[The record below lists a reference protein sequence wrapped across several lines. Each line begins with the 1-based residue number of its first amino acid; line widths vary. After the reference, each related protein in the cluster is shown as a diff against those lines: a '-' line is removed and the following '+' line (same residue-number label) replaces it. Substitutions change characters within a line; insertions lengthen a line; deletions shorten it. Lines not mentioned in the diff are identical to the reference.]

1 MKIVTLLSILFLS
14 SAVFAQTYRSGGT
27 RKANF
32 GAQQTQGENSD
43 DKKSSVPGANSAV
56 KTRTF
61 TSYGARQQWGKG
73 VQTKTVQTSTAGT
86 AAPQEPAEETMVPGA
101 EKKVGSAVAKKG
113 ASAPK
118 AAPAA
123 GAVKPGEQAQAQQQ
137 PAMPAEAAAAMQQV
151 QGLQDMLKNLG
162 GAAGAGSAGAAPANA
177 PAGAAAGMPAGMNI
191 PGMPDMSALMGA
203 AAAGQQP
210 GKK

>member
-1 MKIVTLLSILFLS
+1 MRIVLLVSVLFIS
-14 SAVFAQTYRSGGT
+14 CSVFAQTYRSGGT

-32 GAQQTQGENSD
+32 GAQQTEQTREE
-43 DKKSSVPGANSAV
+43 KKSSVPGAKSGV

-73 VQTKTVQTSTAGT
+73 VQTKTVQTATAGT
-86 AAPQEPAEETMVPGA
+86 AAQAPAEETVLPSAEQKLGA
-101 EKKVGSAVAKKG
+101 AAKK
-113 ASAPK
+113 ASPAPK
-118 AAPAA
+118 AAPAGSA
-123 GAVKPGEQAQAQQQ
+123 AQQQ
-137 PAMPAEAAAAMQQV
+137 PAAQDQAQAAQPSAMPAEAAAAMQQV
-151 QGLQDMLKNLG
+151 QGLQDMLKSLG
-162 GAAGAGSAGAAPANA
+162 GAAGTGAAAGAPAGAAPA
-177 PAGAAAGMPAGMNI
+177 MPAGMNL

>member
-1 MKIVTLLSILFLS
+1 MRIVLLVSVLFIS
-14 SAVFAQTYRSGGT
+14 CSVFAQMYRSGGT

-32 GAQQTQGENSD
+32 GTQQTEQTGED
-43 DKKSSVPGANSAV
+43 EKSSVPGAKSGV

-61 TSYGARQQWGKG
+61 TSYGARQQWSKG
-73 VQTKTVQTSTAGT
+73 VQTQTVQTATAGT
-86 AAPQEPAEETMVPGA
+86 AAQAPAEETVLPGA
-101 EKKVGSAVAKKG
+101 EKKLGAAAKK
-113 ASAPK
+113 ASPAPK
-118 AAPAA
+118 AAPAGSA
-123 GAVKPGEQAQAQQQ
+123 AQQQ
-137 PAMPAEAAAAMQQV
+137 PAAQAQAAQPAAMPAEAAAAMQQV

-162 GAAGAGSAGAAPANA
+162 GAAGTGGAAGA
-177 PAGAAAGMPAGMNI
+177 PAGATPAMPAGMNI

>member
-1 MKIVTLLSILFLS
+1 MKIITLLSVLFVS
-14 SAVFAQTYRSGGT
+14 CSVFAQTYRSGGV

-32 GAQQTQGENSD
+32 GAQNTQKEESGTE
-43 DKKSSVPGANSAV
+43 KSSVPGANSTV

-61 TSYGARQQWGKG
+61 TSYGARRQWGKG
-73 VQTKTVQTSTAGT
+73 VQTQTVQTSTAGT
-86 AAPQEPAEETMVPGA
+86 AQEAAAEPDMLPGA
-101 EKKVGSAVAKKG
+101 EKKLGAAAKKG
-113 ASAPK
+113 APAAK

-123 GAVKPGEQAQAQQQ
+123 AQPAGQAQPQAQP
-137 PAMPAEAAAAMQQV
+137 PAMPAEAAAAMQQM
-151 QGLQDMLKNLG
+151 QGLQDMMKNLG
-162 GAAGAGSAGAAPANA
+162 GAAGGAPANA

-210 GKK
+210 KKK

>member
-1 MKIVTLLSILFLS
+1 MRIVLLVSVLFIS
-14 SAVFAQTYRSGGT
+14 CSVFAQTYRSGGT

-32 GAQQTQGENSD
+32 GAQQTEQTGEEE
-43 DKKSSVPGANSAV
+43 KSSVPGAKSGV

-61 TSYGARQQWGKG
+61 TSYGARQQWSKG
-73 VQTKTVQTSTAGT
+73 VQTQTVQTATAGT
-86 AAPQEPAEETMVPGA
+86 AAQAPAEETVLPGA
-101 EKKVGSAVAKKG
+101 EQKLGAAAKK
-113 ASAPK
+113 ASSAPK
-118 AAPAA
+118 AAPAGSA
-123 GAVKPGEQAQAQQQ
+123 AQQQQAAQTQAQAAQ
-137 PAMPAEAAAAMQQV
+137 PAAMPAEAAAAMQQV

-162 GAAGAGSAGAAPANA
+162 GAAGTGAAAGAPAGAAPA
-177 PAGAAAGMPAGMNI
+177 MPAGMNI

>member
-1 MKIVTLLSILFLS
+1 MRIVLLVSVLFIS
-14 SAVFAQTYRSGGT
+14 CSVFAQMYRSGGT

-32 GAQQTQGENSD
+32 GTQQTEQTGED
-43 DKKSSVPGANSAV
+43 EKSSVPGAKSGV

-61 TSYGARQQWGKG
+61 TSYGARQQWSKG
-73 VQTKTVQTSTAGT
+73 VQTQTVQTATAGT
-86 AAPQEPAEETMVPGA
+86 AAQAPAEETVLPGA
-101 EKKVGSAVAKKG
+101 EKKLGAAAKK
-113 ASAPK
+113 ASPAPK
-118 AAPAA
+118 AAPAGSA
-123 GAVKPGEQAQAQQQ
+123 AQQQ
-137 PAMPAEAAAAMQQV
+137 PTAQAQAAQPAAMPAEAAAAMQQV

-162 GAAGAGSAGAAPANA
+162 GAAGTGAAAGAPAGAAPA
-177 PAGAAAGMPAGMNI
+177 MPAGMTI